1 MRRGIMS
8 SSLDAVGWTPLIRL
22 NNIPKEDGLECEI
35 LAKCEFF
42 NAGGSVKDRIGKVR
56 CLFGCGI
63 VHVQCTCHFVC
74 LCLLEPH

>member
-1 MRRGIMS
+1 
-8 SSLDAVGWTPLIRL
+8 
-22 NNIPKEDGLECEI
+22 
-35 LAKCEFF
+35 
-42 NAGGSVKDRIGKVR
+42 VR